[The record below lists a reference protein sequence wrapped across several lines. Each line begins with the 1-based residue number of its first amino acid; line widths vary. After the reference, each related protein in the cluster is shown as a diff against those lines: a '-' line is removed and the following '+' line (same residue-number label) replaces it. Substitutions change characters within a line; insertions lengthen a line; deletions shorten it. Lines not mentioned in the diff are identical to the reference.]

1 MYEPETPNERIY
13 ELKFGENTLGCGK
26 DNSIFS
32 GKVAA
37 GNVG

>member
-13 ELKFGENTLGCGK
+13 ELKFGENTLGYGK
-26 DNSIFS
+26 DNSIVS

-37 GNVG
+37 GNVD

>member
-13 ELKFGENTLGCGK
+13 ELKFGENTLGYGK
-26 DNSIFS
+26 DNSIVS